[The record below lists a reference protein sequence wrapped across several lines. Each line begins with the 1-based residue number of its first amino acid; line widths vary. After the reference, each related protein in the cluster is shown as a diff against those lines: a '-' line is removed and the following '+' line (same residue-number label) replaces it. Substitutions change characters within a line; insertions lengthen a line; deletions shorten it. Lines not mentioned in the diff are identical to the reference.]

1 MFMCLL
7 VIVHLK
13 VHLFEV
19 HTVCPEGIHGVDQQ
33 GGLCHPSLRKAKCSK
48 KPSQAILCGRLGSGV
63 CEVDG
68 VACCCFVH
76 TDLVFV

>member
-1 MFMCLL
+1 MSVSDCT
-7 VIVHLK
+7 
-13 VHLFEV
+13 FESPSFLRY
-19 HTVCPEGIHGVDQQ
+19 TLYAPEGIHGVDQQ

-48 KPSQAILCGRLGSGV
+48 KPSQAILCGRLGGGV

-76 TDLVFV
+76 ADLVFV